1 MPASLQVKEPMER
14 IVLCAV
20 NNSSLGIS
28 SAWITLFCL
37 MFLVILYSCPS
48 SKTAVV
54 RLCAGNKKNGSR
66 ITRMILS
73 VFQIIL
79 TKIQKDLSLLLTKP
93 FVLFIYVSIMSSSYP
108 LNSVTCMPI
117 PVYHLFKRLIS
128 VYLWEGDSS
137 QMALSRLIKYIKQ
150 YFPFFLKKR
159 KSYGPSQGEVVK
171 GIETH

>member
-54 RLCAGNKKNGSR
+54 RLCAGNKKKKWFKDHQDDTFCLSNNFNKNPER
-66 ITRMILS
+66 FITAPHKA
-73 VFQIIL
+73 FC
-79 TKIQKDLSLLLTKP
+79 
-93 FVLFIYVSIMSSSYP
+93 F
-108 LNSVTCMPI
+108 
-117 PVYHLFKRLIS
+117 
-128 VYLWEGDSS
+128 VYLCFH
-137 QMALSRLIKYIKQ
+137 YV
-150 YFPFFLKKR
+150 FFL
-159 KSYGPSQGEVVK
+159 SPQLCYVYAHSCLSF
-171 GIETH
+171 I